1 MLLSESDQL
10 RLSLSHF
17 LLLGSVF
24 ARNVSAGLDLRS
36 LGELEQEYC
45 SPINVS
51 VESTMERLMVFREL
65 QDTYSNEPILGE
77 SFVSNS
83 LERAK

>member
-24 ARNVSAGLDLRS
+24 ARNISAGLDLRS
-36 LGELEQEYC
+36 LGELGHEYC
-45 SPINVS
+45 SPTNVS
-51 VESTMERLMVFREL
+51 VESTMECLMVLKEL
-65 QDTYSNEPILGE
+65 QDI
-77 SFVSNS
+77 
-83 LERAK
+83 

>member
-1 MLLSESDQL
+1 MHTLLSESDQL

-24 ARNVSAGLDLRS
+24 ARNVSDILDLS

-45 SPINVS
+45 SPTSVS
-51 VESTMERLMVFREL
+51 VESIMDRSLVFREL
-65 QDTYSNEPILGE
+65 QEM
-77 SFVSNS
+77 
-83 LERAK
+83 